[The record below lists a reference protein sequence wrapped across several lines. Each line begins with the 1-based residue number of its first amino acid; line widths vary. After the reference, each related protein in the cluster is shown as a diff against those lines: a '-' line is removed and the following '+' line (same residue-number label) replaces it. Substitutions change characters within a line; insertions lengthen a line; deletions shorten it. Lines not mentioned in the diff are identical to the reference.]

1 MSQIQKN
8 IDQIINEEIYKPISS
23 RQKRKNNYFYS
34 DKTKISLFDDSLY
47 IKEKLNAIETKNNL
61 IKNQNNNNIIELT
74 SRYNYQASVDFL
86 NKNNSK
92 NNIYI
97 KKSIHILPHRC
108 NSDRELNK
116 DFLSKLINSQRAH
129 SNSRN
134 NNNKNLLNYKDYKII
149 KESDENNN
157 NRQNIININLI
168 KEKNNYIENNIIN
181 QIYINKNNNKTKT
194 DFCQMDLMNLTDR
207 YSFKRRS
214 NYIYNYLT
222 NNEFNRYKTS
232 CKKKE
237 NIKNIKRVNN
247 LPKDKDKYDEIFV
260 IKIQSTIRG
269 YLLNKRLDKTLR
281 NYIKF
286 KEANVIIKRFFKRKI
301 FKIIF
306 QKKHIKKYAHQ
317 NIYYLKKRNYPKNIL
332 FHDDNENFHLQ
343 TKINELIKEKDE
355 LQTNYKNLKEFMNRY
370 KQLISEK
377 AQMLQEIDNL
387 RKINNKLLLE
397 QKENKEKNNIYEIQR
412 KNNLTIFNQKNLNLN
427 KEIMNMQKVNS
438 IFISGKKQKENNTY
452 ISNNKNELKRYKL
465 KYLIKIKENKTQ
477 NILYKYFLKFHY
489 YSLSNSTNNIDNNK
503 PKINVI
509 NRRYNNIDNNQNN
522 NLLPYIS
529 IKTLS
534 GNSSVFNDAK
544 GKNLTIITSFNTN
557 DEDNKRK

>member
-47 IKEKLNAIETKNNL
+47 IKEKLNTIQTKNNL

-74 SRYNYQASVDFL
+74 SRYNYQASVDYL

-116 DFLSKLINSQRAH
+116 DFLSKLINTQRAH

-149 KESDENNN
+149 KESDENYN

-181 QIYINKNNNKTKT
+181 QIYINKNSNKTKT
-194 DFCQMDLMNLTDR
+194 DFYQMDLMNLTDR

-222 NNEFNRYKTS
+222 NNESNRHKTS
-232 CKKKE
+232 YQEKE

-247 LPKDKDKYDEIFV
+247 LLKDKDKYDEIFV

-286 KEANVIIKRFFKRKI
+286 KEANAIIKCFFKRKI

-306 QKKHIKKYAHQ
+306 QKKYIKRYAHQ

-377 AQMLQEIDNL
+377 AQMLKEIDKL

-412 KNNLTIFNQKNLNLN
+412 KNNLTIFNQKKLYND
-427 KEIMNMQKVNS
+427 KEIKNTQNVNS

-452 ISNNKNELKRYKL
+452 IPNNKNELKRYKL

-489 YSLSNSTNNIDNNK
+489 YSLCNSTNNIDNNK

-522 NLLPYIS
+522 LLPYIS

-534 GNSSVFNDAK
+534 DNSSVFNDAK